1 MKHQLTRSAALCA
14 ALLCAPSLAQAQ
26 QSVDV
31 GKQEYVVS
39 CAVCHGENGKGGGPL
54 VDWLKKTPT
63 DLTKLQKNNMGI
75 FPFDRVY
82 RVIDGREDVAAHG
95 PRDMPVWGSTYNREA
110 GWRMGVFVTKD
121 DLDSFVRGRI
131 LALIG
136 YINSLQ
142 EK

>member
-1 MKHQLTRSAALCA
+1 MKHQLTRSVALCA
-14 ALLCAPSLAQAQ
+14 ALACAPSLAQAQ

-54 VDWLKKTPT
+54 VDWLKKAPT

-75 FPFDRVY
+75 FPFDKVY
-82 RVIDGREDVAAHG
+82 RVVDGREDVAAHG

-110 GWRMGVFVTKD
+110 EWRMGVFVTKD

-131 LALIG
+131 IALIG